1 MEFLHHLIVI
11 DAYGAE
17 LLVQCGELG
26 DVFERGTVGTD
37 YPKFFGEDTGGNELR
52 HRMQAGLLEKCEETG
67 VFDGIEVDRVAVN
80 GGVGLGTSATLAA
93 AFFFFII
100 HTSEFFSG
108 TITARRSI
116 YALPLSPHNY
126 RLRR

>member
-1 MEFLHHLIVI
+1 MEFFHRLIVI
-11 DAYGAE
+11 DAHGAE
-17 LLVQCGELG
+17 LLVQCGEFG
-26 DVFERGTVGTD
+26 NVFERGTVGTD

-52 HRMQAGLLEKCEETG
+52 HRTQAGLLEKCKETS

-100 HTSEFFSG
+100 HTYAFFRG
-108 TITARRSI
+108 TMTARRSI

-126 RLRR
+126 RLWR

>member
-1 MEFLHHLIVI
+1 MEFLHRLIVI
-11 DAYGAE
+11 DSHGAE
-17 LLVQCGELG
+17 LLVQCSELG

-37 YPKFFGEDTGGNELR
+37 YPKFFGEDAGGNELR
-52 HRMQAGLLEKCEETG
+52 HRTQAGLLEKCKETG

-100 HTSEFFSG
+100 HTSKFFSG
-108 TITARRSI
+108 TMTARRSI
-116 YALPLSPHNY
+116 YALPLSPNNY

>member
-1 MEFLHHLIVI
+1 MEFLHRLIVI
-11 DAYGAE
+11 DAHGTE

-26 DVFERGTVGTD
+26 DVFERSTVGTD
-37 YPKFFGEDTGGNELR
+37 YPKFFGEDTGGNELC
-52 HRMQAGLLEKCEETG
+52 HRAQAGLLEKCKETG

-80 GGVGLGTSATLAA
+80 GGVGLVISATLAA

-100 HTSEFFSG
+100 HTYDFFSG
-108 TITARRSI
+108 TMTARRSS